1 MEEFFFKYNEL
12 KKVRSEYIKDEYF
25 RNKIKEYA
33 RKYLGKELGNCPNC
47 YEDTYMLLRI
57 KLKRGGLMNKLF
69 EVKKGVV
76 VGTFG
81 VSGVLS
87 FGASDEVCVKFLK
100 RDKRFIRFFSKYP
113 KNWEELIEDVPRG
126 TTENEQKKRGRG
138 RKKKG
143 E

>member
-1 MEEFFFKYNEL
+1 MEEFFLKFNEL

-25 RNKIKEYA
+25 RNKIKEFA

-47 YEDTYMLLRI
+47 YEDTYILLKI
-57 KLKRGGLMNKLF
+57 KLKKGGFMNNLF

-81 VSGVLS
+81 VLGVLS
-87 FGASDEVCVKFLK
+87 FGASDEVVMNFLRK
-100 RDKRFIRFFSKYP
+100 DRRYLRFLSKYP
-113 KNWEELIEDVPRG
+113 ENWEELVFGNVPRG
-126 TTENEQKKRGRG
+126 TIGNEPKKRG